1 MTQCI
6 PRAVGV
12 PGLIFRPPVWRG
24 IEQPGDTVWK
34 SEPPTPSTSQPPGL
48 DDPRWQGG
56 LRIGHPE
63 AVGGAEAATF
73 RAVWSDTGGK
83 ALYLSWHV
91 RVDPTAD
98 ADLDVIWVG
107 LERAAGDPIV
117 IKVQPFSDLVTK
129 LSQPIS
135 ALEVYTLNSG
145 ADTVTRW
152 PGSPPDWIMANT
164 RMWFQHYNTSPN
176 PTNRWAVQMRVPVNA
191 ADPNLGV
198 NLADTF
204 RMWYEM
210 TVCPAST
217 CLPHRFPR
225 QASVVTE
232 TGFPAVLHVPPLSQ
246 SQWES
251 FHLSTGAGDPV
262 CPTTGFVSLNIAD
275 IGTSNV
281 PTSRIDPIA
290 QNIFEAKPLNKTL
303 NPIPTGAISA
313 FFRIANWGS
322 IADPNAP
329 WDAVPTDVPNA
340 NPATNTAVIN
350 VNDKG
355 LNTFT
360 WTLTPAQR
368 DLFKP
373 PIGTGTKDP
382 HQCVLVELSGAG
394 IVFQPASTWTNMN
407 IRSASRLAQ
416 VAEIN
421 TVGLGPGPGGSPE
434 RDTYLLVEKLNM
446 PAPGG
451 RNGEGGGGG
460 EPGGDDGRPPG
471 PDIRRADDH
480 GNGDGGEGGG
490 DENGDDDGRDPDEAL
505 EEAAKAALT
514 EDQRRDAI
522 MATYRVHVYHD
533 TGETV
538 VRDGVTLACL
548 TPGTSFGHWV
558 SHDGPL
564 AGWRDDIQGATRIAP
579 SVYRLR
585 APAEGVVQVVTVV
598 EAVERPGGL
607 LGWLRWLLEWLLR
620 LLRRLLRLLRRRP

>member
-12 PGLIFRPPVWRG
+12 PGLIFRPPVWKG
-24 IEQPGDTVWK
+24 IEQPLDTVWQ
-34 SEPPTPSTSQPPGL
+34 SAAPSTSQPPGL

-73 RAVWSDTGGK
+73 RAVWSDTVGK
-83 ALYLSWHV
+83 ALYLSWHI
-91 RVDPTAD
+91 RVDSSAD
-98 ADLDVIWVG
+98 AGLDVIWVG

-117 IKVQPFSDLVTK
+117 IKIQPFSNSVTK
-129 LSQPIS
+129 LSEAIS
-135 ALEVYTLNSG
+135 GLEVYTLNLG
-145 ADTVTRW
+145 ADTVTKW
-152 PGSPPDWIMANT
+152 SETETFPNWIMANT
-164 RMWFQHYNTSPN
+164 RMWFQRYGTVEN

-204 RMWYEM
+204 RMWYEA
-210 TVCPAST
+210 TVVCPATT
-217 CLPHRFPR
+217 CIPHRFPR

-232 TGFPAVLHVPPLSQ
+232 SGFPPVHHVAPLA
-246 SQWES
+246 QWES
-251 FHLSTGAGDPV
+251 FHLSTGEADPV
-262 CPTTGFVSLNIAD
+262 CPTSGFVSLNITD
-275 IGTSNV
+275 IGTKNV
-281 PTSRIDPIA
+281 PESRIDPAA
-290 QNIFEAKPLNKTL
+290 QNTFEAKPLNKTAA
-303 NPIPTGAISA
+303 PIPAGAISA
-313 FFRIANWGS
+313 LFRIANWGS

-329 WDAVPTDVPNA
+329 WDAVPTDAPNA
-340 NPATNTAVIN
+340 NPAPNTAVIN
-350 VNDKG
+350 PNNKG

-360 WTLTPAQR
+360 WTLTPDQR
-368 DLFKP
+368 KEFKP

-407 IRSASRLAQ
+407 IRPASRLAQ

-451 RNGEGGGGG
+451 RDREGGGGG
-460 EPGGDDGRPPG
+460 GPGDDGRPPG

-480 GNGDGGEGGG
+480 GDGDGNGDGDDG
-490 DENGDDDGRDPDEAL
+490 NGDDDGRDPDEAL
-505 EEAAKAALT
+505 KEAAKEALT
-514 EDQRRDAI
+514 EDERRDAT

-533 TGETV
+533 TGATV
-538 VRDGVTLACL
+538 VRDGVTMTCL

-564 AGWRDDIQGATRIAP
+564 AGWRDDIQGATRVGP
-579 SVYRLR
+579 NFYRLR

-620 LLRRLLRLLRRRP
+620 LLRRLLRRRP